1 MENTWKEYS
10 NNYPKGS
17 VRMNSLMSEIDS
29 INKSISGLD
38 LININKDVKDIL
50 FSLTKIVYQLSN
62 KIEKIEEIQE
72 EINEY
77 VTVLDENLGNIE
89 DELYGFQEEDGEF
102 NSFDYIDVC
111 CNNCNETLAVEKT
124 LVNNENEILCPNC
137 RTSINL

>member
-1 MENTWKEYS
+1 
-10 NNYPKGS
+10 
-17 VRMNSLMSEIDS
+17 MSEIDS

-50 FSLTKIVYQLSN
+50 FSLTKIVTELSN